1 MVPFPAMN
9 AVSTAVLEP
18 LDSKVERFATMM
30 LVVGGLGL
38 LAAIGSAVL
47 WPIFRMEQPVVASV
61 ALLAAFFFAD
71 LTHGWVLAYVV
82 LLRKSFDAPR
92 LGGAVAGPAV
102 SAVLACFAPLGA
114 IKAVQFAHGGL
125 IEDWKVWATLGVTIA
140 LQAWALSTSRRLVR
154 SVEAAL
160 PRG

>member
-1 MVPFPAMN
+1 MN

-38 LAAIGSAVL
+38 LAALGSAVL

-102 SAVLACFAPLGA
+102 SAVLAAFMTGLALGA
-114 IKAVQFAHGGL
+114 HLGGRWSRKVTRPLFAYGILELVVALTVALGPTAFAA
-125 IEDWKVWATLGVTIA
+125 EKVSMAR
-140 LQAWALSTSRRLVR
+140 SYCFRRM
-154 SVEAAL
+154 
-160 PRG
+160 